1 MRASIVFRN
10 ILVIAATLSMGLVL
24 ATAGNQAN
32 ATHPEGVLTE
42 HWDGF
47 AIKGYDPVAYYT
59 MGQALKGSPEFTH
72 EWLDTK
78 WQFASAEHR
87 DMFAAD
93 PLTYVPQYGGY
104 CSDVSYTAG
113 KVDVNPTAW
122 RIVDERLYLFH
133 SEPKVEAWAG
143 NKWELKKTQ
152 HAWEQVKSGLS
163 Q

>member
-1 MRASIVFRN
+1 
-10 ILVIAATLSMGLVL
+10 MGLVL
-24 ATAGNQAN
+24 ATFTSPAN
-32 ATHPEGVLTE
+32 ASHPEGILNE

-59 MGQALKGSPEFTH
+59 MGRALKGSPEYTY
-72 EWLDTK
+72 EWLETK
-78 WQFASAEHR
+78 WQFTTAEHR

-122 RIVDERLYLFH
+122 RIVDQRLYLFY
-133 SEPKVEAWAG
+133 SEPKAD
-143 NKWELKKTQ
+143 KWSSDDHELRKAKY
-152 HAWEQVKSGLS
+152 AWEHVKAGLP